1 MDEHLIAGDTLF
13 VYGVGIC
20 SLAGSNPV
28 KLFHSLNKLKTKV
41 PDDINLLCGHNYGSE
56 ITTTLAEQKRANP
69 FLLIEDEETFV
80 RYRMHVHDSTRT
92 YPMSPMTLEEVNALL

>member
-1 MDEHLIAGDTLF
+1 MA
-13 VYGVGIC
+13 
-20 SLAGSNPV
+20 
-28 KLFHSLNKLKTKV
+28 
-41 PDDINLLCGHNYGSE
+41 
-56 ITTTLAEQKRANP
+56 TTTVQRLLQRLAEQKRANP